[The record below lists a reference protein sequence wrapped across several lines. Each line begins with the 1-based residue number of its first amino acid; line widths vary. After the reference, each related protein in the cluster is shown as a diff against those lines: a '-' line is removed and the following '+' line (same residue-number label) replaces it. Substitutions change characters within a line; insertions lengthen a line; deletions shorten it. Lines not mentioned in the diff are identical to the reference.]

1 MQKRQ
6 TETKRYI
13 KEALTLLLRDKGFE
27 DITISDITR
36 KAGINRGTFYLH
48 YQDKYDMMASLKEEI
63 LEQLYRI
70 LIKGNFE
77 TDFYH
82 IMNQTF
88 SYLKDDFEF
97 IQAISK
103 TSFVNFPKTIKDF
116 VANFLLE
123 FPQSKILITEHYGVP
138 YEYAIQVYLASIES
152 LISYWVAT
160 GGKESPAEMTEIISK
175 VLKIEESINQNTQNW
190 TAARRFS
197 FFDS

>member
-48 YQDKYDMMASLKEEI
+48 YQDKYDMMAFLKEEI

-123 FPQSKILITEHYGVP
+123 FPQSKVLITEHYGVP

-175 VLKIEESINQNTQNW
+175 VLKIEESINQNTQN
-190 TAARRFS
+190 
-197 FFDS
+197 